1 VANAHPLACTVAGV
15 AARIED
21 DAVQPQANAF
31 KGAAQY
37 AGRWQN
43 RP

>member
-1 VANAHPLACTVAGV
+1 MAGV

-21 DAVQPQANAF
+21 TVQPQANAF